1 MQYGTTAGIV
11 IVKKLYPIVHAMG
24 QVMFGNSFVYAN
36 IGISPESILKNE
48 IGFFSVNFF
57 GDANGGQNAN
67 TLIATMRNI
76 VSQVYVTVRDI
87 CLVAMLI
94 VMIYVAIRGLIA
106 LSPKEKSRYKENF
119 VNCLVGMIL
128 IVSAHFIMSI
138 SVTLVDM
145 IAEGIAT
152 ATDDVQVV
160 SGGNAENMS
169 EGELKGIAE
178 QNSGS
183 DGSVYGGA
191 ITVTG
196 EKIYKALE
204 DAGYPNVT
212 LTSEPSWWQ
221 KVADK
226 LPFVNYG
233 DEYVVTIQ
241 CSSFTEQARYMCQ
254 EIYDVD
260 KDGERTNENWN
271 YIGWALVYIMFVI
284 LTIAFVLLYGKRVF
298 YMAALTMFAPII
310 GVRYPINRIGGSRA
324 QTLNLWFKEYMG
336 NLIMQPFHLFLY
348 TIFVGS
354 AMEAAINSPIYVI
367 IALVG
372 ILVVEKLLKDMLGI
386 QDTRIGGLGK
396 ALQDTNRAIKT
407 AERTTASVAKGIG
420 RAASR
425 GARGLFGA
433 YENYRNGSEEIEEA
447 NKKPREQNMPVEGP
461 IEVLSGEVEDPSVPN
476 APLSTD
482 VRRNGNAQVLEDF
495 IDVPYREVSSEPLED
510 PNSSEEAILPE
521 NDPLRL
527 EMKDDDVAEGAA
539 ALNAE
544 EDDTTIALNDQ
555 DNLIDD
561 DDMSTQ
567 DLRELPGF
575 LEPETLDMLD
585 ELNGNVANI
594 DFDTFNSQD
603 VLEEA
608 NSKPLLNSNYNEEVI
623 KSDGERKIYR
633 NKDNGKLR
641 LEREDTPDYN
651 PPMSVAMAAGSE
663 ARSINVG
670 ADRTMEFDN
679 SLEGTPRENLRGGN
693 SNRASQLGG
702 NSNNVTSYRN
712 LGNSQVIPDDNN
724 VRSRMKN
731 DTSSVHDSLNV
742 WTNPNE
748 PLPSSNERPEMKVL
762 DGGRSVNAKIP
773 NDIETNNLDTQD
785 VKIMPGNDRST
796 NNVPILDEPSARTET
811 FDNTRNDIGTRNI
824 PDNNINVSDI
834 PRLDEPNERTET
846 FDNSNSENIHRLR
859 EDEYQDIPRSMSQ
872 AETRSSKEPYT
883 LGPDE
888 YKELPP
894 HNEEPRRAD
903 TSRTTGTAS
912 GGGNNN
918 PGNARGNNNS
928 GSAGGNNN
936 SGNAGGSNNPGSAGG
951 NNNSENAGGNNNSGN
966 AGGNNN
972 PGNAGGNNNPGN
984 TGANNNTNNTGTNNN
999 TTNTQDSQ
1007 GSNNQS
1013 SNNEE
1018 REPEKYEA
1026 TTARKVI
1033 GGAETVV
1040 GRTAGVVGTAV
1051 SGVVDVATSTLSGDI
1066 GGAIESGV
1074 STAID
1079 SVNIATG
1086 SPSRSS
1092 SRSRTP
1098 SNSEKTTQSSKNLT
1112 SEAET
1117 VMKNA
1122 NVSEAEAIALAE
1134 ACKALK
1140 INDDRNMVLIAKVY
1154 KGADSADKNKV
1165 VELSKMLHRMKEEG
1179 KSKGDAEKAL
1189 ENQDV
1194 STTTKELLIKMYKD
1208 LHI

>member
-1 MQYGTTAGIV
+1 
-11 IVKKLYPIVHAMG
+11 
-24 QVMFGNSFVYAN
+24 
-36 IGISPESILKNE
+36 
-48 IGFFSVNFF
+48 
-57 GDANGGQNAN
+57 
-67 TLIATMRNI
+67 
-76 VSQVYVTVRDI
+76 
-87 CLVAMLI
+87 
-94 VMIYVAIRGLIA
+94 
-106 LSPKEKSRYKENF
+106 
-119 VNCLVGMIL
+119 
-128 IVSAHFIMSI
+128 
-138 SVTLVDM
+138 
-145 IAEGIAT
+145 
-152 ATDDVQVV
+152 
-160 SGGNAENMS
+160 
-169 EGELKGIAE
+169 
-178 QNSGS
+178 
-183 DGSVYGGA
+183 
-191 ITVTG
+191 
-196 EKIYKALE
+196 
-204 DAGYPNVT
+204 
-212 LTSEPSWWQ
+212 
-221 KVADK
+221 
-226 LPFVNYG
+226 
-233 DEYVVTIQ
+233 
-241 CSSFTEQARYMCQ
+241 
-254 EIYDVD
+254 
-260 KDGERTNENWN
+260 
-271 YIGWALVYIMFVI
+271 
-284 LTIAFVLLYGKRVF
+284 
-298 YMAALTMFAPII
+298 
-310 GVRYPINRIGGSRA
+310 
-324 QTLNLWFKEYMG
+324 
-336 NLIMQPFHLFLY
+336 
-348 TIFVGS
+348 
-354 AMEAAINSPIYVI
+354 
-367 IALVG
+367 
-372 ILVVEKLLKDMLGI
+372 
-386 QDTRIGGLGK
+386 
-396 ALQDTNRAIKT
+396 
-407 AERTTASVAKGIG
+407 
-420 RAASR
+420 
-425 GARGLFGA
+425 
-433 YENYRNGSEEIEEA
+433 
-447 NKKPREQNMPVEGP
+447 
-461 IEVLSGEVEDPSVPN
+461 
-476 APLSTD
+476 
-482 VRRNGNAQVLEDF
+482 
-495 IDVPYREVSSEPLED
+495 
-510 PNSSEEAILPE
+510 
-521 NDPLRL
+521 
-527 EMKDDDVAEGAA
+527 
-539 ALNAE
+539 
-544 EDDTTIALNDQ
+544 
-555 DNLIDD
+555 
-561 DDMSTQ
+561 
-567 DLRELPGF
+567 
-575 LEPETLDMLD
+575 
-585 ELNGNVANI
+585 
-594 DFDTFNSQD
+594 
-603 VLEEA
+603 
-608 NSKPLLNSNYNEEVI
+608 
-623 KSDGERKIYR
+623 
-633 NKDNGKLR
+633 
-641 LEREDTPDYN
+641 
-651 PPMSVAMAAGSE
+651 
-663 ARSINVG
+663 
-670 ADRTMEFDN
+670 
-679 SLEGTPRENLRGGN
+679 
-693 SNRASQLGG
+693 
-702 NSNNVTSYRN
+702 
-712 LGNSQVIPDDNN
+712 
-724 VRSRMKN
+724 
-731 DTSSVHDSLNV
+731 
-742 WTNPNE
+742 
-748 PLPSSNERPEMKVL
+748 MKVL